1 MESCAVKKAECQRI
15 LHFEL
20 WCWKRLFR
28 VLDCRIK
35 PVNPK
40 GNQCWVFIGRTVA
53 ETEALILWSPDVKN
67 GLIGKGP
74 DAGKDWEQE
83 EKGVTDDEMVGWCY
97 WLNGHEFEQA
107 PGDRK
112 RQGSLACCSPWA
124 AKVGHAWATVLNG
137 TDIHYNSFRC
147 ITQWF
152 SYLICCEMIT
162 ISLVNIVIT
171 PKFFL

>member
-1 MESCAVKKAECQRI
+1 MINLESVLKSRDITLPTKVGIVKTMIFPVVMYGWESWTIKKAGQWRI
-15 LHFEL
+15 DALNCGVGKTVESPL
-20 WCWKRLFR
+20 DWKK
-28 VLDCRIK
+28 IK

-40 GNQCWVFIGRTVA
+40 GNQPYIFIGRTVA

-112 RQGSLACCSPWA
+112 RQGSLVRFSPW
-124 AKVGHAWATVLNG
+124 GHIECV
-137 TDIHYNSFRC
+137 
-147 ITQWF
+147 
-152 SYLICCEMIT
+152 
-162 ISLVNIVIT
+162 
-171 PKFFL
+171 